1 MAIKLKKFL
10 GAAAAAAGLTAMMAT
25 GASAEADVVT
35 VTVDNTAVVFDQNPV
50 IIDGRTLVPVRAVF
64 EQAGA
69 VVDWN
74 QDTQTATIA
83 RGDYTV
89 TIKYGDNALYKN
101 GERVELEVASTMI
114 NNRILIPV
122 RAIAEA
128 MDFAV
133 TWDGHHSMVLVST
146 TGKPYRPYAFLKTG
160 FRTLDDAAE
169 FFSNGA
175 ALETGIDLDGDGMTE
190 TIEFTSAQDLSSIT
204 APVLKINDVDYTAN
218 LGSVMSVYSMAVVD
232 LDSSDNKKE
241 IVISENGNTLTAR
254 FYRYENGILKAIS
267 NENGVCEI
275 SYASRLLVSG
285 TGYIIS
291 DLNGAC
297 FVDIMVTGGVYKLE
311 TDKLTLYRMRS
322 IESIFGRNLYKTYDD
337 NMLYHIIYTNNYTQG
352 AYREITDTGVVNS
365 SDLEHFKIIDG
376 YMDPKNPTYIELFV
390 ELSDGTKA
398 VIKPYQV

>member
-1 MAIKLKKFL
+1 MKIKKIVMSLIASIGITAVFAI
-10 GAAAAAAGLTAMMAT
+10 GAL
-25 GASAEADVVT
+25 AEADVVT
-35 VTVDNTAVVFDQNPV
+35 VTVDNKAVQFDQNPV
-50 IIDGRTLVPVRAVF
+50 IIEGRTLVPVRAVF

-101 GERVELEVASTMI
+101 SERVELEVAATML

-160 FRTLDDAAE
+160 FRTLEDAAE
-169 FFSNGA
+169 FYSNGA
-175 ALETGIDLDGDGMTE
+175 ALETGIDLDGDGNAE
-190 TIEFTSAQDLSSIT
+190 TIDFTSSEDFSMIT
-204 APVLKINDVDYTAN
+204 SPVLKINDIDYTAS
-218 LGSVMSVYSMAVVD
+218 LGSLTSVYSMAVVD
-232 LDSSDNKKE
+232 LDDKDDTKE

-254 FYRYENGILKAIS
+254 FYRYKNGILTALAD
-267 NENGVCEI
+267 ENGPSTI
-275 SYASRLLVSG
+275 SYASDLMVSG
-285 TGYIIS
+285 TGYLIS
-291 DLNGAC
+291 DLTGVC

-311 TDKLTLYRMRS
+311 TDNVTLYRMRS

-337 NMLYHIIYTNNYTQG
+337 GMLYHVIYTQNYTQG
-352 AYREITDTGVVNS
+352 AYKDLMDTGFIGV
-365 SDLEHFKIIDG
+365 DELGQFKIIDG
-376 YMDPKNPTYIELFV
+376 YMDPADPRYIELYI
-390 ELSDGTKA
+390 ELPNGTTA
-398 VIKPYQV
+398 VIKPFQP